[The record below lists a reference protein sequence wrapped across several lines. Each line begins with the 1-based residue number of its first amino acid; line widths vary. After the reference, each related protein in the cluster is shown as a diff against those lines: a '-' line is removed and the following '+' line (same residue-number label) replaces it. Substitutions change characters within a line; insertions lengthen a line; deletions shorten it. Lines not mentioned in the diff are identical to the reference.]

1 MMRGSMMEGGHPS
14 AAMRS
19 AGKLPLKSLSSAS
32 LGSLGHHHLDELFVV
47 DLPIAVDISLAD
59 HLVHLLIGEL
69 FPEIGHD
76 MAKLCC
82 TDEAIAIAIE
92 HLESLDEL
100 LLRVRVLHLTRHE
113 RQKLWKID
121 GAIAIGVHLVDHVL
135 QLGLRRI
142 LAQRPHDRAQLL
154 GGDGAITILVEEGEG
169 LLELSDL
176 LLGKLISHEDGK
188 MRSKKSWGN

>member
-1 MMRGSMMEGGHPS
+1 MRY
-14 AAMRS
+14 
-19 AGKLPLKSLSSAS
+19 AGKLHSNHSAS

-76 MAKLCC
+76 MAELCC

-92 HLESLDEL
+92 NLEGLNEL

-113 RQKLWKID
+113 RQELWKIN
-121 GAIAIGVHLVDHVL
+121 GAIAIGVHLVD
-135 QLGLRRI
+135 
-142 LAQRPHDRAQLL
+142 P
-154 GGDGAITILVEEGEG
+154 
-169 LLELSDL
+169 
-176 LLGKLISHEDGK
+176 
-188 MRSKKSWGN
+188 M